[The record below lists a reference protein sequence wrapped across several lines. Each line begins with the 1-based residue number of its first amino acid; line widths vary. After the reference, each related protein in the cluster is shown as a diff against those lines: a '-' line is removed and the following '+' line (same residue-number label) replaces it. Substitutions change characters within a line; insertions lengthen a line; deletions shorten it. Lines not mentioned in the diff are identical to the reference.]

1 MQLLEARSRVLQ
13 MNIDKLN
20 QEIKGLM
27 AQKNKKA
34 ALQKLKYRKKYE
46 QSMDQI
52 EAQKDNIQT
61 LKMKLEEALMQKNT
75 ADAYKTASV
84 AFADMAKWDGG
95 RPCQCCHVLSLLEWF

>member
-20 QEIKGLM
+20 QEVGASFRFTKQMLVIRNAPQIKGLM

-61 LKMKLEEALMQKNT
+61 LKMSQNFNFPGL
-75 ADAYKTASV
+75 
-84 AFADMAKWDGG
+84 
-95 RPCQCCHVLSLLEWF
+95 